1 MFFILKYIK
10 IIFFFIFLKI
20 FLISVHQNDI
30 KTPKNINLKQKNKKI
45 SNNFKNSFK
54 KQKQTGPSRKKK
66 SEMMVRGFFF

>member
-10 IIFFFIFLKI
+10 IIYIFLKL
-20 FLISVHQNDI
+20 FLISVHKNDL
-30 KTPKNINLKQKNKKI
+30 KTPKSINLKQKNKKI